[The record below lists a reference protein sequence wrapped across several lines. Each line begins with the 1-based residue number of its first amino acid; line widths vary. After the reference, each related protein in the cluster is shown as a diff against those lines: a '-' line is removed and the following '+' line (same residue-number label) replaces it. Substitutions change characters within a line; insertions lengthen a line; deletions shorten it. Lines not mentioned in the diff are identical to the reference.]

1 MKNSIRTMFVILA
14 VLMSFV
20 AVQAASADTVTV
32 EGTITAISTTP
43 NMITVDTVDSDTDVY
58 GVKFDYLDNRCG
70 ITLSVDMD
78 VTVKAEEY
86 YCALNDITV
95 LKAVSIDDCKL
106 PSSKR

>member
-58 GVKFDYLDNRCG
+58 GVKFDYLYNQCD

-95 LKAVSIDDCKL
+95 LKAVSIDGCKL